1 MDSPENVFDKLH
13 RLGCDRDRR
22 VVILKEIEQS
32 ISVLEQQ
39 LHAKRIALQDN
50 HNIKVNL
57 EVKIATLAKEIK

>member
-1 MDSPENVFDKLH
+1 MDAPENMFDKLH

-39 LHAKRIALQDN
+39 LHAKRIVLQDN

-57 EVKIATLAKEIK
+57 EVKIAALAKEIK